1 MAQNILT
8 VPEVCSYLQIS
19 QVTVYR
25 LIRQKN
31 IPAFRIGKNWRF
43 NLQDLERWIE
53 SETLTAEE
61 QSQISRSR

>member
-1 MAQNILT
+1 MDQNILT

-25 LIRQKN
+25 LIRRKHV
-31 IPAFRIGKNWRF
+31 PAFRIGKNWRF

-53 SETLTAEE
+53 GGTVMAE
-61 QSQISRSR
+61 QKSHT